1 MHATYNNNQ
10 YNQTFLVSPIMKLN
24 LPKNKMMTRMQER
37 SGKHVFITIAI
48 FILFYH
54 YISPTFKLRQ

>member
-1 MHATYNNNQ
+1 MHATYNKKK

-24 LPKNKMMTRMQER
+24 LPKNKTMTRMQAR
-37 SGKHVFITIAI
+37 SGKHVFDVIAI

-54 YISPTFKLRQ
+54 YISPNIKLKQ